1 MSLTSRE
8 TDPMREPHPAEVQ
21 ILSPWLSSQEAC
33 AYLRF
38 TGADRLH
45 SLYRF
50 IQAHGITKRY
60 RSPKRLL
67 LKRADLDRALDGAP
81 RRRNAVKKAQAA

>member
-1 MSLTSRE
+1 MSFTCRE
-8 TDPMREPHPAEVQ
+8 TDPMREPHPAE
-21 ILSPWLSSQEAC
+21 
-33 AYLRF
+33 
-38 TGADRLH
+38 
-45 SLYRF
+45 
-50 IQAHGITKRY
+50 AHGITKRY

>member
-1 MSLTSRE
+1 
-8 TDPMREPHPAEVQ
+8 MREPHPAE
-21 ILSPWLSSQEAC
+21 
-33 AYLRF
+33 
-38 TGADRLH
+38 
-45 SLYRF
+45 
-50 IQAHGITKRY
+50 AHGITKRY